1 MRKRCRIDII
11 ISIDKHDI
19 ATFGIIHPQ
28 IPCSSRSGF
37 SPVVNMQ
44 LRYLSFHLLQQFQT
58 TIRRTVVYRY
68 NLITTFWDRRR
79 YNTLQTSLYIGFR
92 IYTGIIILIS
102 SITQDL
108 ETKIHFFHDFPISW
122 IKKLS
127 LSINRNID
135 ENTAIR
141 RSQ

>member
-28 IPCSSRSGF
+28 IPVLLPVRLFAGGKHATAVFVLPSSATI
-37 SPVVNMQ
+37 PDD
-44 LRYLSFHLLQQFQT
+44 

-92 IYTGIIILIS
+92 VYSTGIIILIS
-102 SITQDL
+102 SITQ
-108 ETKIHFFHDFPISW
+108 HFGNEDTFFFMTFP
-122 IKKLS
+122 
-127 LSINRNID
+127 
-135 ENTAIR
+135 
-141 RSQ
+141 